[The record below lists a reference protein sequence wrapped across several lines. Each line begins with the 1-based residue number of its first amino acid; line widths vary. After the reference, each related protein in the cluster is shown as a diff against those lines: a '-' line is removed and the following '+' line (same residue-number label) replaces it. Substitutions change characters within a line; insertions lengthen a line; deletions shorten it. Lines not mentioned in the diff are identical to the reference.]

1 MTEMSQRKKPRFQI
15 LFYAKL
21 HSAAVTHIRCKT
33 SLVALERH
41 HVGAEASQLVRLL
54 VRLLRN
60 LNLSA
65 EAIVKN
71 YKLNINFCQNG
82 VYYMGR
88 DKSSA
93 RVEIFCPLPQIL
105 NPLCTRK
112 NLKNLAHSAGLPIPH
127 PPHTVSVPNMNLSL

>member
-33 SLVALERH
+33 SLALERH
-41 HVGAEASQLVRLL
+41 HVGAEASHLVRLL

-71 YKLNINFCQNG
+71 YKLNISIFVKTVWITWVG
-82 VYYMGR
+82 I
-88 DKSSA
+88 
-93 RVEIFCPLPQIL
+93 RVLRGLKFFVRS
-105 NPLCTRK
+105 RK
-112 NLKNLAHSAGLPIPH
+112 F
-127 PPHTVSVPNMNLSL
+127 